1 MLSPRKVLNSQ
12 WLSENTYAHPIWPR
26 PPPPYPFLPGRP
38 SALRSVVV
46 AMAVAMTT
54 VAIATEAEV
63 VVAMAVAMTTVA
75 IATEAEVV
83 VAMA

>member
-1 MLSPRKVLNSQ
+1 MLSPRKVLYLQ

-54 VAIATEAEV
+54 VA
-63 VVAMAVAMTTVA
+63 MTTVA

>member
-1 MLSPRKVLNSQ
+1 
-12 WLSENTYAHPIWPR
+12 
-26 PPPPYPFLPGRP
+26 
-38 SALRSVVV
+38 
-46 AMAVAMTT
+46 MTT

-83 VAMA
+83 VAMAWIWSDGDIP

>member
-1 MLSPRKVLNSQ
+1 
-12 WLSENTYAHPIWPR
+12 
-26 PPPPYPFLPGRP
+26 
-38 SALRSVVV
+38 
-46 AMAVAMTT
+46 MTT

-75 IATEAEVV
+75 MTTVAIATEAEVV